1 MRSHRLIVLVAA
13 LLALG
18 YAWLRGGFDGLEP
31 ALAQTS
37 SQPQASPNGLAKAT
51 FAAGC
56 FWCTEADF
64 DKVPGVVSTTS
75 GYTGGTTKNP
85 TYQQVSAGV
94 TGHAEAVEVL
104 YDPTKV
110 TYEQLLDHYW
120 KNVDPL
126 TADRQF
132 CDVGNQYRPVIFYHD
147 EAQKRAAEASKARVQ
162 KLFKEP
168 VVVQIVPAGPF
179 YRAEEYH
186 QDYYKKNE
194 VRYKYYRF
202 GCGRDRRLQLLWSG
216 DKTSSNK

>member
-1 MRSHRLIVLVAA
+1 MRSHRLILLAAA

-18 YAWLRGGFDGLEP
+18 YVWLRGGFDGLQP
-31 ALAQTS
+31 ASAQTAQAPAS
-37 SQPQASPNGLAKAT
+37 SKGLATAT

-94 TGHAEAVEVL
+94 TGHAEAVEIA
-104 YDPTKV
+104 YDPSKV

-126 TADRQF
+126 TPDRQF
-132 CDVGNQYRPVIFYHD
+132 CDVGSQYRPAIFYHD
-147 EAQKRAAEASKARVQ
+147 EAQKRAADASKARVQ
-162 KLFKEP
+162 KQFKEP

-186 QDYYKKNE
+186 QDYYKHNE

-202 GCGRDRRLQLLWSG
+202 GCGRDRRLQLLWSN
-216 DKTSSNK
+216 DRTSSNK

>member
-1 MRSHRLIVLVAA
+1 MRSHRLIMLAAA

-18 YAWLRGGFDGLEP
+18 YAWLRGGFDGLER

-37 SQPQASPNGLAKAT
+37 QTSQSPANANGLAKAT

-94 TGHAEAVEVL
+94 TGHAEAVEIL

-120 KNVDPL
+120 K
-126 TADRQF
+126 
-132 CDVGNQYRPVIFYHD
+132 
-147 EAQKRAAEASKARVQ
+147 
-162 KLFKEP
+162 
-168 VVVQIVPAGPF
+168 
-179 YRAEEYH
+179 
-186 QDYYKKNE
+186 
-194 VRYKYYRF
+194 
-202 GCGRDRRLQLLWSG
+202 
-216 DKTSSNK
+216 